1 MASST
6 MTHHI
11 INLELAT
18 KYIIIINWKQNK
30 KTKLVKSEWSVISS
44 RFGRPPPRPA
54 APQTHRILN
63 QPGIGAK
70 INYYKLPLWN
80 PIKQKTRQKWV
91 VKYFL
96 SSDGHRQGQQRHD
109 SLHNQPG
116 IGAKIHILH
125 IQKWKPNKKKFVKS
139 EWCDISLVPQRAA
152 WDSSAMNQHIIK
164 KNQRLAA
171 FRWPSLVFIFLLF
184 QPLASSVDCP
194 VTIGDLSV

>member
-1 MASST
+1 M
-6 MTHHI
+6 
-11 INLELAT
+11 
-18 KYIIIINWKQNK
+18 
-30 KTKLVKSEWSVISS
+30 
-44 RFGRPPPRPA
+44 
-54 APQTHRILN
+54 
-63 QPGIGAK
+63 
-70 INYYKLPLWN
+70 
-80 PIKQKTRQKWV
+80 

-116 IGAKIHILH
+116 IGAKIYHIFKSEN
-125 IQKWKPNKKKFVKS
+125 QKRKKLVKS

-152 WDSSAMNQHIIK
+152 LDSSAMNQHIIK